1 MGATW
6 VRAVL
11 FIVGG
16 LVAAAGTAYFTGMF
30 QPPARDSAPVA
41 ASTPSAEQSQDIGQE
56 AEPQADSAAA
66 PADGE
71 TLEEQAAEAPG
82 EDELIVPA
90 FDLLRVEPDGS
101 IVIAGRAAPAA
112 SIELLEGDEV
122 LATTTS
128 ETNGEFVSVLDEP
141 LEPGEYQLVL
151 RSTTNDNVVV
161 TSTQTALVSIP
172 EQADGEVLAL
182 VDEPGQP
189 SELISVPSADGS
201 AAEAAMQADEEQE
214 IAPPAGGEQAE
225 TSSDTSQ
232 AGGVAEPA
240 ATSAS
245 EPAPIVADDGAAPA
259 DTATSDG
266 EASPAIAGDDATA
279 DRTTETVEAAEPAD
293 GETEVAVSD
302 EAAREAEEGGAGAEA
317 EVEIAA
323 VPTDQSATEAP
334 SPAAGIPAVMVE
346 AVEIEGDMVFVA
358 GRATAGYV
366 VRGYANSILL
376 GDSPTVQA
384 NGTFLIEAR
393 RELPVGDYIIR
404 ADLIGRDGSVAARA
418 AVPFQREEG
427 EAIAAIAP
435 GLAAGTA
442 PSAEPQAPMPQTA
455 DLPSD
460 GETPSEVQT
469 EAATSS
475 GDGAGERETAG
486 TSMPAVTEDA
496 AVQDEVAAQDRSDA
510 DVQGSGNA
518 PATSDVSSTSQP
530 ASPAAD
536 VAEAPPATSEAD
548 RSVDP
553 EADTDTARA
562 DRLSSE
568 QQVAAEVTAPALER
582 AEGSVIIRRGDTL
595 WRISRRVYGR
605 GVRYTNIYLANQDQ
619 IRDPDRIWPGQI
631 FSVPSETAEGEQ
643 ADLDSLADQLVPAE
657 QSAQ

>member
-41 ASTPSAEQSQDIGQE
+41 ASTPGAEPSQDIGQE
-56 AEPQADSAAA
+56 AEPQADSAATT
-66 PADGE
+66 ADGE

-151 RSTTNDNVVV
+151 RSTTNDNVVA

-189 SELISVPSADGS
+189 SELISVPSADS
-201 AAEAAMQADEEQE
+201 AATEAAMQADEEQE
-214 IAPPAGGEQAE
+214 IALAAGEERQPDTEASAPPEGGEQAE
-225 TSSDTSQ
+225 TSSVTSQ

-279 DRTTETVEAAEPAD
+279 DRATETSEAAEPAD

-302 EAAREAEEGGAGAEA
+302 EAAREAEQGGAGAEA

-334 SPAAGIPAVMVE
+334 PPAAGIPAVMVE

-358 GRATAGYV
+358 GRATPGYV

-418 AVPFQREEG
+418 AVPF
-427 EAIAAIAP
+427 A
-435 GLAAGTA
+435 
-442 PSAEPQAPMPQTA
+442 
-455 DLPSD
+455 
-460 GETPSEVQT
+460 
-469 EAATSS
+469 
-475 GDGAGERETAG
+475 
-486 TSMPAVTEDA
+486 
-496 AVQDEVAAQDRSDA
+496 
-510 DVQGSGNA
+510 
-518 PATSDVSSTSQP
+518 
-530 ASPAAD
+530 
-536 VAEAPPATSEAD
+536 
-548 RSVDP
+548 
-553 EADTDTARA
+553 
-562 DRLSSE
+562 
-568 QQVAAEVTAPALER
+568 
-582 AEGSVIIRRGDTL
+582 
-595 WRISRRVYGR
+595 
-605 GVRYTNIYLANQDQ
+605 
-619 IRDPDRIWPGQI
+619 
-631 FSVPSETAEGEQ
+631 
-643 ADLDSLADQLVPAE
+643 
-657 QSAQ
+657 